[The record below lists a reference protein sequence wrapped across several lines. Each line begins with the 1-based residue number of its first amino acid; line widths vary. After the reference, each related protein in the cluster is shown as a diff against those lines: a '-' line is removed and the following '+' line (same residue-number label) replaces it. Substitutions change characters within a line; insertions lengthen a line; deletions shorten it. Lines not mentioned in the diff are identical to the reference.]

1 MKNTK
6 RILSLVLSVV
16 LVFGALVALTAC
28 GGSHEHTFEEAW
40 TTDAT
45 NHWHK
50 ATCEHAEEQG
60 ELGAHADA
68 DKNGA
73 CDVCN
78 YKMSTNADKPSKPS
92 TPAGPQVVTY
102 TVTVKNAAGEAVEG
116 AYVKLIAKAHE
127 NDKFGDNVPAK
138 ATDAEGKVV
147 FEVGSDYYWSAQIET
162 APEGYASEVE
172 HDDELNI
179 DFVKIYA
186 FGTATELEI
195 TLVDVP
201 AAE

>member
-16 LVFGALVALTAC
+16 LVLGALVALTAC
-28 GGSHEHTFEEAW
+28 GGAHEHTFEEAW

-60 ELGAHADA
+60 DLAAHADA
-68 DKNGA
+68 DNNGS

-78 YKMSTNADKPSKPS
+78 YTMRTNTNTPT
-92 TPAGPQVVTY
+92 TPAGPKVVTY
-102 TVTVKNAAGEAVEG
+102 TITVKNAAGEAVEG

-127 NDKFGDNVPAK
+127 NDKYGDFIPAK

-147 FEVGSDYYWSAQIET
+147 FEAGSDYFWYAQVES
-162 APEGYASEVE
+162 APEGYAPEVE
-172 HDDELNI
+172 HDEELNV
-179 DFVKIYA
+179 DFIKSYA
-186 FGTATELEI
+186 FGTATELVI
-195 TLVDVP
+195 TLVDAS